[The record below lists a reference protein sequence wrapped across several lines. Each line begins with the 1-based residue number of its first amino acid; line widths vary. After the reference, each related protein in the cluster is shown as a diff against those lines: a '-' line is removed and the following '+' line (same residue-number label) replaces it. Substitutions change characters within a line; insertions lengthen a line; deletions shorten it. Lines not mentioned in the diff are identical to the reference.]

1 MYLNYLRVSDQAIK
15 CSENPHCT
23 RHDIR
28 IFLIFFYDSLLLY
41 LFLKFQ
47 FARCRIRIRQKHLR
61 LFPLE
66 RDTLLRRVF
75 VLSFNS
81 LIVFGGAPYFLAAMI

>member
-1 MYLNYLRVSDQAIK
+1 MISGFFFDDT
-15 CSENPHCT
+15 T
-23 RHDIR
+23 RAV
-28 IFLIFFYDSLLLY
+28 Y

-47 FARCRIRIRQKHLR
+47 FARCRIRQNHLR
-61 LFPLE
+61 LFPFE

-81 LIVFGGAPYFLAAMI
+81 LIVFGRAPYFFGSHDSTVALNVFCNCAHLSNYALISYKLKA

>member
-1 MYLNYLRVSDQAIK
+1 MSDQAIK

-28 IFLIFFYDSLLLY
+28 IFFYDTTRAVY

-47 FARCRIRIRQKHLR
+47 FARCRIRIRQKHQR

-81 LIVFGGAPYFLAAMI
+81 LIVFGRAPYFLAAMIRLCSEYLL